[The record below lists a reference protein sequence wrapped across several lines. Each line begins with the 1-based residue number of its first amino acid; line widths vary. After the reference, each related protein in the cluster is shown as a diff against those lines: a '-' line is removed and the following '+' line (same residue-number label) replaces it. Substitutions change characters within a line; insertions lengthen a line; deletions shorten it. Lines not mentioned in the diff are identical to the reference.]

1 MQFPAP
7 TGYGSDR
14 LRLRLTACQ
23 TQINGSK
30 YFQILESSY
39 HFYFSI
45 FNTMHDRTI
54 YGEYHVNRLILF
66 CSSLLQYTS
75 TVCRECCRMRIA
87 TQPTVYSR
95 VFFNITLISRDV
107 FKPVGVP
114 VKLKIF
120 FIFLH
125 CVVLTVI

>member
-7 TGYGSDR
+7 TGSGSDR

-54 YGEYHVNRLILF
+54 YGEYYVNRLILF
-66 CSSLLQYTS
+66 CSSLLQYVESVVECESPHSLYSKCTPKRQSFSS
-75 TVCRECCRMRIA
+75 TE
-87 TQPTVYSR
+87 
-95 VFFNITLISRDV
+95 FFSGSGR
-107 FKPVGVP
+107 FPQM
-114 VKLKIF
+114 F
-120 FIFLH
+120 FTHIKWFTIKDWIIEE
-125 CVVLTVI
+125 V